1 MHTPRAQSK
10 QKKSAET
17 WCVDLSE
24 CFRVPGLP
32 SVWCERMQNEDV
44 VLGRAANHREELAN
58 KEWMNLKIP
67 VKLKTHSEKKPW
79 GREIWYTGIEKRGVC
94 EVESHT
100 KEKLSLPS
108 YLSLLS
114 GKQDCENG
122 QLKAPSLLKIL
133 DPLPEPERGCLY
145 IELHKEKW
153 ETYVVTSV
161 DSVVWPNGI
170 GEVIFGFSESK
181 LTDYNGDKDIFLA
194 ALQEQISE
202 YEKVRRQI
210 DADVSYLASGVWAE
224 NEKKL
229 WQSVR
234 SYFGIRKVR
243 VGDVIE
249 VPPFT
254 PHSLQNGVR
263 VVEFQTP
270 TYERLILAFN
280 QKVQTQDH
288 WDTAEALSQTHFN
301 VPQLHSETQIKS
313 TPEACLSEK
322 SWQCIVDFPGFKVH
336 RMELAA
342 EQSVP
347 LGLASGSHVSLLF
360 VVLGSVLVES
370 ESHDTLLEL
379 GSEEAALFPEVG
391 LHVRIKAANG
401 GPAVVLFV

>member
-1 MHTPRAQSK
+1 M
-10 QKKSAET
+10 
-17 WCVDLSE
+17 
-24 CFRVPGLP
+24 
-32 SVWCERMQNEDV
+32 
-44 VLGRAANHREELAN
+44 
-58 KEWMNLKIP
+58 
-67 VKLKTHSEKKPW
+67 
-79 GREIWYTGIEKRGVC
+79 
-94 EVESHT
+94 
-100 KEKLSLPS
+100 
-108 YLSLLS
+108 
-114 GKQDCENG
+114 
-122 QLKAPSLLKIL
+122 
-133 DPLPEPERGCLY
+133 Y

-161 DSVVWPNGI
+161 DSVAWPNGI

-194 ALQEQISE
+194 ALQKQISE

-210 DADVSYLASGVWAE
+210 DADASHLASGVWAE

-234 SYFGIRKVR
+234 SYFGIRKVS

-288 WDTAEALSQTHFN
+288 WDTAEALSQAHFK
-301 VPQLHSETQIKS
+301 VPQVQSETQIKS

-322 SWQCIVDFPGFKVH
+322 SWQCIVDFPGFKVQ

-347 LGLASGSHVSLLF
+347 LDLASRSHVSLLF

-391 LHVRIKAANG
+391 LHVRIKAADG